1 MRFVITAERDVVM
14 NKKPQDTGARIKN
27 KWLKSLLYDIRLQL
41 KLFETFFHVRSEVS
55 QWGF

>member
-1 MRFVITAERDVVM
+1 VITAERDVVM